1 MDPFSWRLHVFSINL
16 LTPKCFVRGWFLRC
30 VWNKTSVKRSTFY
43 CKEILFPLSPYR
55 KYYRRIIKLTMWKLL
70 KCPPSSTTLYSNT
83 CLLSRGKTNISWKAS
98 SKDGKVASEKHLFTS
113 GDGDGGGRLCPEKSN
128 HWCRKK
134 CRKMTLVICYSRK
147 CYFAR
152 LTLVDKWGYALLAH
166 GPGWRKVDDAG
177 LCTHIE
183 WFSIHQTSLEQSCS
197 QVIGGTMAW
206 NRTEED

>member
-83 CLLSRGKTNISWKAS
+83 CLLSRGKTNAFRKHFLKGRDT
-98 SKDGKVASEKHLFTS
+98 SKMEKLRAKSIYSQVAMERGK
-113 GDGDGGGRLCPEKSN
+113 RLCPEKSN
-128 HWCRKK
+128 HRCRKSVEK
-134 CRKMTLVICYSRK
+134 WLWWFVTVESATLQ
-147 CYFAR
+147 
-152 LTLVDKWGYALLAH
+152 
-166 GPGWRKVDDAG
+166 GW
-177 LCTHIE
+177 L
-183 WFSIHQTSLEQSCS
+183 
-197 QVIGGTMAW
+197 
-206 NRTEED
+206 